1 MAKRYLLVP
10 EDFVNHLCKTIPGFK
25 LVNRP
30 HQCELARMMWDGS
43 TKRRQHQH
51 FDGAMSFHYVELAA
65 SFGENRLAADTG
77 FDPINARLKMFDVTP
92 NYSKDDGYTRGYWFT
107 ELAGKARDAY
117 LDKFWAKDSR
127 LLMMSGKASK
137 TLLPAVSSRD
147 MRNNSTNAWKS
158 AGQMNLVRI
167 DLDKLAMLRKWLKH
181 IRNEWRNGR
190 APQRSLFTEFG
201 SLAHVERLY
210 DMTAKVIRMART
222 DVAGNG
228 YIAQHYVQAQS
239 GRLYAK
245 SISLQTAP
253 TLIKEA
259 ALDGLWEYD
268 FSNCHFDILR
278 QMAAQYGYT
287 CTAIAD
293 YLVERKEVISGKD
306 ATRQAIADQAG
317 ISKEQAKT
325 CLLAL
330 MYGARTSD
338 RLENS
343 IPEEIGQQ
351 AARRLYQVALFRVI
365 HADIT
370 RARKVI
376 LKNWKPTPNGLGLAN
391 GFGKAIS
398 VKATPV
404 QKLAHLTQGV
414 EAKAL
419 QTAINLHPN
428 DIVLLQHDG
437 FAATRKL
444 SIKAI
449 MDAVEQATGYRL
461 ELEEKRIQPNPDAHF
476 LRNRMQLAKKEI
488 PQ

>member
-1 MAKRYLLVP
+1 MAKRYQLVP
-10 EDFVNHLCKTIPGFK
+10 EDFVHHLCKTIPGFK
-25 LVNRP
+25 RESLP
-30 HQCELARMMWDGS
+30 HQCELARMMWEGS
-43 TKRRQHQH
+43 AKIKQHQY
-51 FDGAMSFHYVELAA
+51 FEGAMSFHYKELAE
-65 SFGENRLAADTG
+65 SFGENRRGASTG
-77 FDPINARLKMFDVTP
+77 FDPINARLKMFLVTP
-92 NYSKDDGYTRGYWFT
+92 NYYKDDGFTRGYWFT
-107 ELAGKARDAY
+107 ELAYKARDAY
-117 LDKFWAKDSR
+117 LDKLWAKDTR
-127 LLMMSGKASK
+127 LLLMSGKASK

-147 MRNNSTNAWKS
+147 MRNNSTTAWKS
-158 AGQMNLVRI
+158 AGQMNLVRVN
-167 DLDKLAMLRKWLKH
+167 LHQLELLKKWLKH
-181 IRNEWRNGR
+181 IRKEWREGR

-210 DMTAKVIRMART
+210 DMTAKVIRMAKT

-278 QMAAQYGYT
+278 KMAAQYSYT

-293 YLVERKEVISGKD
+293 YLNAKD
-306 ATRQAIADQAG
+306 VTRQAIADEAG

-351 AARRLYQVALFRVI
+351 AARRLYQVALFRAI

-370 RARKVI
+370 KARAVI
-376 LKNWKPTPNGLGLAN
+376 LKKWPRTANGSLTN
-391 GFGKAIS
+391 GFGKAI
-398 VKATPV
+398 KATATPV

-419 QTAINLHPN
+419 QTAINLYPN

-437 FAATRKL
+437 FAATRRL
-444 SIKAI
+444 SDKVI
-449 MDAVEQATGYRL
+449 MDAVEQATGYSL

-476 LRNRMQLAKKEI
+476 LRNRMQLVKKEI
-488 PQ
+488 SQ

>member
-10 EDFVNHLCKTIPGFK
+10 EDFVHHLCKTIPGFK
-25 LVNRP
+25 LETLP
-30 HQCELARMMWDGS
+30 HQCELARMMWDGAS
-43 TKRRQHQH
+43 KRRQHQH
-51 FDGAMSFHYVELAA
+51 FEGAMSFHYVELAE
-65 SFGENRLAADTG
+65 SFGENRQGATTG
-77 FDPINARLKMFDVTP
+77 FDPINARLKMFLVTP
-92 NYSKDDGYTRGYWFT
+92 NYYKDDEYTRGYWFT
-107 ELAGKARDAY
+107 ELAHKARDAY
-117 LDKFWAKDSR
+117 LEKFWAKDSR
-127 LLMMSGKASK
+127 LLLMSGKASK

-158 AGQMNLVRI
+158 AGQMNLVRV
-167 DLDKLAMLRKWLKH
+167 DLGKLTMLRKWLMH
-181 IRNEWRNGR
+181 IRDEWRNGR
-190 APQRSLFTEFG
+190 APQRTLFTEFG

-210 DMTAKVIRMART
+210 DLTAKVIRMAKT

-278 QMAAQYGYT
+278 KMAAQYGYT

-293 YLVERKEVISGKD
+293 YLNAKD
-306 ATRQAIADQAG
+306 ITRQAIADQAG

-351 AARRLYQVALFRVI
+351 AARRLYQVALFKAI

-376 LKNWKPTPNGLGLAN
+376 LKNWKLTPNGMGLTN

-419 QTAINLHPN
+419 QTAINLYPN

-437 FAATRKL
+437 FAATRRL
-444 SIKAI
+444 DDKAI

-461 ELEEKRIQPNPDAHF
+461 KLEEMRIQPNPDAHF